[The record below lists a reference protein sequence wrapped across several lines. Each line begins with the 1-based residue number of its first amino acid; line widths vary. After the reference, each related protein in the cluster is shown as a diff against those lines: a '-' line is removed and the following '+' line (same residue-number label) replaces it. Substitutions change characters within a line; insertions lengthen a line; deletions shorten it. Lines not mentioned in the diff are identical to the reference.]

1 MTAESRPCSAAAAAL
16 PHVRT
21 ASRNSTRPYGARQ
34 RHASHGRPRD
44 SLLFGHPG
52 RIHFIHFTRELTMA
66 DLAFVATTVAVFA
79 LVALIAR
86 GVTKL

>member
-1 MTAESRPCSAAAAAL
+1 MEPVNGAHRTAGPAVHFCSAA
-16 PHVRT
+16 
-21 ASRNSTRPYGARQ
+21 
-34 RHASHGRPRD
+34 
-44 SLLFGHPG
+44 PG
-52 RIHFIHFTRELTMA
+52 RFHSIHFTQELTMA

>member
-1 MTAESRPCSAAAAAL
+1 
-16 PHVRT
+16 
-21 ASRNSTRPYGARQ
+21 
-34 RHASHGRPRD
+34 
-44 SLLFGHPG
+44 
-52 RIHFIHFTRELTMA
+52 MA